1 MTDAGPSL
9 FETIT
14 AFYNIELGE
23 VIFFG
28 FTWNLKIGKLIG
40 YSGTFLFAGRWVV
53 QLAASKLARR
63 PVLPLL
69 FWYMSISGSLLL
81 LSYFTFGQNDSVGII
96 NNLFPMAIAFYNLV
110 LEYRHRAEL
119 KTQGPTP

>member
-1 MTDAGPSL
+1 MTDSGQSL
-9 FETIT
+9 FDLLT

-23 VIFFG
+23 TVFFG
-28 FTWNLKIGKLIG
+28 FTWNLKVGKLIG
-40 YSGTFLFAGRWVV
+40 FLGTFLFAGRWVV

-81 LSYFTFGQNDSVGII
+81 LSYFVFGQNDSVGIV

-119 KTQGPTP
+119 KNQGATP